1 MGSSTSCCCC
11 KKQDDIEKP
20 ILVIDGVYD
29 DNNKL
34 VKIADLIDNNSVT
47 WKTVDPIRKSEN
59 IFPESQIEYY
69 KTLRTAQVLR
79 KKIKNSINKIE
90 TS

>member
-1 MGSSTSCCCC
+1 MGSSASCCCC
-11 KKQDDIEKP
+11 KIQDDIEKP

-47 WKTVDPIRKSEN
+47 WKTVDPVRKGGGD
-59 IFPESQIEYY
+59 IVPESNIEYL
-69 KTLRTAQVLR
+69 KTLHTARVLR
-79 KKIKNSINKIE
+79 KKLNPISK
-90 TS
+90 